1 MPPDDEWITE
11 EALALALNVD
21 RSHVRAKRPYL
32 LAGEV
37 DRKNGA
43 VLWQRSA
50 AQRVAAE
57 MGLMFADAP
66 PAAAV
71 PINDVIETL
80 AVVSPALN
88 RNIVNAQRA
97 NGEMACVRVTD
108 NRKFVPRLGNGQP
121 MTLRAQKSAAGN
133 WWLLVGREPRWP
145 GVW

>member
-1 MPPDDEWITE
+1 MPPGDDEWITE

-37 DRKNGA
+37 DQKNG
-43 VLWQRSA
+43 VVRWQRSA

-57 MGLMFADAP
+57 MGLAFVAEPSAAP
-66 PAAAV
+66 V
-71 PINDVIETL
+71 TGNDIETL
-80 AVVSPALN
+80 TVVTPALN